1 MIRKLRRKFILT
13 NMVLVSLVLA
23 AAFGYLMLSTAASV
37 KSSTEA
43 ALRQALSTE
52 SPAQDSRPSITP
64 RTGPGSTAASPPPK
78 PDGDTQPPDSQSA
91 QTAQPQPPG
100 GDTPPD
106 APAGTAAPETPQP
119 DTRDTPQDVPGA
131 DTAVFWVLLDD
142 DGAIT
147 DSDTDA
153 VNITDETL
161 ADVTAAWLETERESG
176 ILPKY
181 DLRFLAQSTPEGRR
195 VAFADRTAEWTAL
208 WGLARRLAVV
218 GVCALAAFGGISAL
232 LAQMSLRPVARAW
245 QQQRQFV
252 ADASHE
258 LKTPLTV
265 IMANADLMANH
276 PQADAAKQRQW
287 LDGIRD
293 ESERMRQLVE
303 DMLFLARA
311 DALRK
316 PDFAPVD
323 LSTTVEGEALSFDSV
338 AYERGV
344 TLETDVAPG
353 LTVQGD
359 AKQLTQLT
367 AILLDNACKYA
378 GVGGQ
383 AGLQLRRRKNTA
395 VLKVANTGATLTK
408 DELDHLFERFY
419 RTDAARTRG
428 GYGLGLA
435 IAQSIVKTHR
445 GRITADSRDGK
456 TTFTVTLPLK
466 P

>member
-13 NMVLVSLVLA
+13 NMALVSLVLA

-37 KSSTEA
+37 QSSTES

-52 SPAQDSRPSITP
+52 SPAQDTRPSITP
-64 RTGPGSTAASPPPK
+64 RSARGSPSDAPPAKPGGEAP
-78 PDGDTQPPDSQSA
+78 SQA
-91 QTAQPQPPG
+91 AQPQPPG
-100 GDTPPD
+100 GDAPPE
-106 APAGTAAPETPQP
+106 ASTVAAAPETPQP
-119 DTRDTPQDVPGA
+119 DTANTPQDVPGA
-131 DTAVFWVLLDD
+131 DVAVFWVLLDD
-142 DGAIT
+142 DGTIT

-161 ADVTAAWLETERESG
+161 ADVAAAWRETEQKSG

-181 DLRFLAQSTPEGRR
+181 DLRFLAQYTPEGRR

-218 GVCALAAFGGISAL
+218 GVCALAAFWGISAL

-276 PQADAAKQRQW
+276 PQTDAAKQRQW

-293 ESERMRQLVE
+293 ESARMRQLVE

-323 LSTTVEGEALSFDSV
+323 LSTTVEGEALSFASV

-344 TLETDVAPG
+344 ELETDVAPG

-395 VLKVANTGATLTK
+395 VLKVANTGAALTK

-445 GRITADSRDGK
+445 GRITADSKDGK
-456 TTFTVTLPLK
+456 TTFTVTLPLEGTK

>member
-1 MIRKLRRKFILT
+1 MIRRLRRRFILT
-13 NMVLVSLVLA
+13 NMALVSLVLA

-37 KSSTEA
+37 RANTES

-52 SPAQDSRPSITP
+52 SPAQDNRPSITP
-64 RTGPGSTAASPPPK
+64 RSGPGGSPMGEQAAQPPAKPENDSQTPPEK
-78 PDGDTQPPDSQSA
+78 PD
-91 QTAQPQPPG
+91 
-100 GDTPPD
+100 
-106 APAGTAAPETPQP
+106 GTAAPAEPTTPAQP
-119 DTRDTPQDVPGA
+119 EAQSGADAPQNVPGA

-142 DGAIT
+142 TGSIA

-161 ADVTAAWLETERESG
+161 QAVAAAWQQTGQESG
-176 ILPKY
+176 ILAEY
-181 DLRFLAQSTPEGRR
+181 DLRYLAQVTPEGQR
-195 VAFADRTAEWTAL
+195 VAFADCTAEWTAL

-218 GVCALAAFGGISAL
+218 GVCALAAFWGISAL
-232 LAQMSLRPVARAW
+232 LARMALRPAERAW

-265 IMANADLMANH
+265 IMANADLMEKH
-276 PQADAAKQRQW
+276 PQADAAQRRQW

-293 ESERMRQLVE
+293 ESARMRQLVE

-311 DALRK
+311 DALRQ
-316 PDFAPVD
+316 PELVPVD

-344 TLETDVAPG
+344 TLETDVASG
-353 LTVQGD
+353 LTVLGD

-383 AGLQLRRRKNTA
+383 AGLQLRRRKSTA
-395 VLKVANTGATLTK
+395 VLRVANTGATLTRE
-408 DELDHLFERFY
+408 ELDHLFERFY

-435 IAQSIVKTHR
+435 IAQSIVKTHN
-445 GRITADSRDGK
+445 GKITAESKNGR
-456 TTFTVTLPLK
+456 TTFTVVLPLK
-466 P
+466 G